1 MHSRETN
8 YILTQGHS
16 PVGGQASPNPLEGH
30 PGQGA
35 REQALMGQLGQLRQ
49 LGQLWG
55 PGGQGTRGVGCGS
68 CLPWNA
74 PTLAAKREQELSWVF
89 LLPTMGRQKALQGLT
104 YHKMPRCS
112 ALLRE

>member
-8 YILTQGHS
+8 YVLTQAHS

-35 REQALMGQLGQLRQ
+35 REQALMRHLRQ

-55 PGGQGTRGVGCGS
+55 PGDQGRGLRKLPPLECPNFGS
-68 CLPWNA
+68 
-74 PTLAAKREQELSWVF
+74 
-89 LLPTMGRQKALQGLT
+89 
-104 YHKMPRCS
+104 
-112 ALLRE
+112 